1 MHKVNHLLIQL
12 LQLGDNLGVVQGQAQ
27 GIRRLTGRRVGVSAQ
42 AVGCTELREL
52 EKELRVPSAV
62 QVDHLAA
69 HRVLANSG
77 EGDIGSGKVRD
88 TTDGEGSHCACSTFH
103 TSLCFKS
110 VVGTGTRASWTH
122 PALFCV
128 SSVMDENNRKLVNAV
143 HVIANK
149 RLQAAAKNIAAAANA
164 KKNGDIVRLTQE
176 LEKLKTTMP
185 AAGQAARVA
194 NQVVPAPV
202 NAATNMAENQAA
214 KNVAGYIEKI
224 TKMSY
229 NNLNGLNNQRSNNV
243 RAAIAARKQKISNNV
258 TALLGEIET
267 QTNIPTLNAVKTTNV
282 RYKNASAINK
292 GRINKAYNNRRSN
305 LTRSP

>member
-1 MHKVNHLLIQL
+1 
-12 LQLGDNLGVVQGQAQ
+12 
-27 GIRRLTGRRVGVSAQ
+27 
-42 AVGCTELREL
+42 
-52 EKELRVPSAV
+52 
-62 QVDHLAA
+62 
-69 HRVLANSG
+69 
-77 EGDIGSGKVRD
+77 
-88 TTDGEGSHCACSTFH
+88 
-103 TSLCFKS
+103 
-110 VVGTGTRASWTH
+110 
-122 PALFCV
+122 
-128 SSVMDENNRKLVNAV
+128 MDENNRKLVNAV

-164 KKNGDIVRLTQE
+164 KKNGDIARLTQE

-229 NNLNGLNNQRSNNV
+229 NNLNGTNNQGNNSV

-258 TALLGEIET
+258 TALLGEIGT
-267 QTNIPTLNAVKTTNV
+267 HTNIPTLNAINNNI
-282 RYKNASAINK
+282 RYKNASAANK
-292 GRINKAYNNRRSN
+292 GHVNATVRNRRSN